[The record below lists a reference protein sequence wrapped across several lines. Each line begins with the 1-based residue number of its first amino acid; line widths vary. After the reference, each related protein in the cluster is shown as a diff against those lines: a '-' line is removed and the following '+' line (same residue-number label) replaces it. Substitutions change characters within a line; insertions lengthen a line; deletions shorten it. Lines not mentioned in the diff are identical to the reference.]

1 MCVCVLP
8 QRHTHQRRTGER
20 LFVCVYVHLYGE
32 KEIAAESEAP
42 TLPVSM
48 KAKAVAHT
56 HTPLRRERA
65 HAEVAAACSQH
76 GIYAGQHFPLFTLLA
91 LTDTL

>member
-1 MCVCVLP
+1 MCVCC
-8 QRHTHQRRTGER
+8 HTHQRRTDER

-48 KAKAVAHT
+48 KAKAVA